1 MVQTE
6 LRITVKQKKTIKEN
20 SEKICDLQTSINFKI
35 KELQYLDIMC
45 KEKVKVLVKKID
57 SPEKK
62 QIGEIIKNSFT
73 PNVKICRCD
82 ENGKKQ
88 KTKTRGMLLK
98 EEK

>member
-1 MVQTE
+1 MSYYSKIKCQE
-6 LRITVKQKKTIKEN
+6 KTIEEN

-35 KELQYLDIMC
+35 KELQYLDVMC

-57 SPEKK
+57 SPKKK
-62 QIGEIIKNSFT
+62 QIGEIIENLLT

>member
-1 MVQTE
+1 MS
-6 LRITVKQKKTIKEN
+6 REN
-20 SEKICDLQTSINFKI
+20 YQRKFRKICDLQTSINFKI
-35 KELQYLDIMC
+35 KELQYLDVMC

-57 SPEKK
+57 SPKKK
-62 QIGEIIKNSFT
+62 QIGEIIKNVLT

>member
-1 MVQTE
+1 MSYYSKIKCQE
-6 LRITVKQKKTIKEN
+6 KTIEEN

-57 SPEKK
+57 SPKKK
-62 QIGEIIKNSFT
+62 QIGEIIKNLLT

-88 KTKTRGMLLK
+88 KPKTRGMLLK

>member
-1 MVQTE
+1 MQRKGESVDE
-6 LRITVKQKKTIKEN
+6 
-20 SEKICDLQTSINFKI
+20 
-35 KELQYLDIMC
+35 
-45 KEKVKVLVKKID
+45 KID
-57 SPEKK
+57 SPKKK
-62 QIGEIIKNSFT
+62 QIGEIIKNVLT

>member
-1 MVQTE
+1 MQRKGESVGE
-6 LRITVKQKKTIKEN
+6 
-20 SEKICDLQTSINFKI
+20 
-35 KELQYLDIMC
+35 
-45 KEKVKVLVKKID
+45 KID
-57 SPEKK
+57 SPKKK
-62 QIGEIIKNSFT
+62 QIVEIIQNSLT

>member
-1 MVQTE
+1 MSYYSKIKCQE
-6 LRITVKQKKTIKEN
+6 KTIEEN

-35 KELQYLDIMC
+35 KELQYLDVMC

-57 SPEKK
+57 SPKKK
-62 QIGEIIKNSFT
+62 QIGEIIKNVLT

-82 ENGKKQ
+82 ENEKKKQ

>member
-1 MVQTE
+1 MSYYSKIKCQE
-6 LRITVKQKKTIKEN
+6 KTIEEN

-57 SPEKK
+57 SPKKK
-62 QIGEIIKNSFT
+62 QIGEIIKNVLT
-73 PNVKICRCD
+73 PNVKIFRCD
-82 ENGKKQ
+82 ENGKNKKS
-88 KTKTRGMLLK
+88 KTLGMLLK